1 MIDKQERKALALQLS
16 ELSGKCIAA
25 AIEFAMEEDYSS
37 LGLLYVRAVRN
48 KAQEILDKATA
59 DMAD

>member
-1 MIDKQERKALALQLS
+1 MLDKNERKSLALQLA

-25 AIEFAMEEDYSS
+25 AVEFAMEEDYSS
-37 LGLLYVRAVRN
+37 LGLLYIKAVRD
-48 KAQEILDKATA
+48 KAQAILDKATA